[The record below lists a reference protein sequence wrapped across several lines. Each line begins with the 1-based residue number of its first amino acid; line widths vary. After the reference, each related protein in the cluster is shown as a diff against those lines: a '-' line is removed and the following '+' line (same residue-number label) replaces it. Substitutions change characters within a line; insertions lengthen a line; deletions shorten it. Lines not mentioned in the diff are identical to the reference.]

1 MMADFETDIERCLDV
16 LEQGG
21 TILYPTDTI
30 WGIGCDATNAAAVEK
45 VFTIKERPGNK
56 SMIILVPDEKDL
68 LRYVANPDPHI
79 IDFLKET
86 TKPTT
91 VIYPNAIGIADN
103 LIHEDGTI
111 AIRVVQEKFCRHLLR
126 RFRKPIV
133 STSANLSG
141 DPAPKKFSEILN
153 HIRTS
158 VDYVVNYRQDDE
170 TEAESSALVR
180 FGNNGEVVYLRP

>member
-1 MMADFETDIERCLDV
+1 MADFETDIERCLDV

-30 WGIGCDATNAAAVEK
+30 WGIGCDATNEAAVEK
-45 VFTIKERPGNK
+45 VFSIKERPGSK
-56 SMIILVPDEKDL
+56 TMIILLPDEKDL

-91 VIYPNAIGIADN
+91 VIYPGAIGVADN
-103 LIHEDGTI
+103 LVHEDGSI
-111 AIRVVQEKFCRHLLR
+111 AIRIVQEQFCRHLLK

-141 DPAPKKFSEILN
+141 DPPPKKFSEVLN

-170 TEAESSALVR
+170 TETESSALVR
-180 FGNNGEVVYLRP
+180 FNNGQAVYLRP